1 MDWFLYDNGLRHERV
16 NEKIHFFCRKRE
28 KQAPSYLAN
37 SQTFIAFKTDPDG
50 QFPDNL
56 RSRNSN

>member
-1 MDWFLYDNGLRHERV
+1 MASVMKELMKKF
-16 NEKIHFFCRKRE
+16 ISFCRKQE
-28 KQAPSYLAN
+28 KQAPSNLAN
-37 SQTFIAFKTDPDG
+37 PQKFIAFKTDPDG